1 MISPA
6 IEVKGLRVRI
16 SGKDILKGV
25 DLRVPEATITA
36 IMGPSGSGKTTFLKV
51 LNRLIELVDGVE
63 VSGEVRVYGSNIFDM
78 DVYKVRRLFGMVF
91 QTPNP
96 FPHLS
101 IYDNVAI
108 GAKVNN
114 VARSRKELDE
124 IVRWALE
131 KAMLWDEV
139 KNRLHDPPWRL
150 SGGQQQRLCL
160 ARALAMKPRILLL
173 DEPTANID
181 PVNTAQLED
190 ALRALRRDENITV
203 AIVTHMPHQAI
214 RVSDYIVMFYDG
226 RVVEEGPT
234 GEIAISPREDITRRF
249 LRGEM

>member
-6 IEVKGLRVRI
+6 IEVKGLRIRI

-108 GAKVNN
+108 GAMVNN

-124 IVRWALE
+124 IVGWALE

-160 ARALAMKPRILLL
+160 ARALAMKSRILLL

-190 ALRALRRDENITV
+190 ALRTLRRDENITV
-203 AIVTHMPHQAI
+203 VIVTHMPHQAI

-226 RVVEEGPT
+226 RVVQEGPT

>member
-6 IEVKGLRVRI
+6 IEVKGLRIRI

-63 VSGEVRVYGSNIFDM
+63 VSGEVRVYGFNIFDM

-160 ARALAMKPRILLL
+160 ARALAMKSRILLL

-203 AIVTHMPHQAI
+203 VIVTHMPHQAI

>member
-1 MISPA
+1 VISPA

-51 LNRLIELVDGVE
+51 LNRLIELVDDVE

-190 ALRALRRDENITV
+190 ALRTLRRDENITV
-203 AIVTHMPHQAI
+203 VIVTHMPHQAI

>member
-1 MISPA
+1 MVSPA

-160 ARALAMKPRILLL
+160 ARALAMKPRMLLL

-181 PVNTAQLED
+181 PVNTARLED

>member
-1 MISPA
+1 VISPA

-203 AIVTHMPHQAI
+203 VIVTHMPHQAI

>member
-51 LNRLIELVDGVE
+51 LNRLIELVDDVE

>member
-1 MISPA
+1 VISPA
-6 IEVKGLRVRI
+6 IEVKGLRIRI

-160 ARALAMKPRILLL
+160 ARALAMKSRILLL

-203 AIVTHMPHQAI
+203 VIVTHMPHQAI

>member
-1 MISPA
+1 VISPA

-114 VARSRKELDE
+114 VARSIKELNE

-139 KNRLHDPPWRL
+139 KNRLRDPPWRL

-190 ALRALRRDENITV
+190 ALKALRRDENITV
-203 AIVTHMPHQAI
+203 VIVTHMPHQAI

>member
-1 MISPA
+1 VISPA

-51 LNRLIELVDGVE
+51 LNRLIELVDDVE

-131 KAMLWDEV
+131 KTMLWDEV

>member
-1 MISPA
+1 VISPA

-101 IYDNVAI
+101 IYDNVAM

-190 ALRALRRDENITV
+190 ALRTLRRDENITV
-203 AIVTHMPHQAI
+203 VIVTHMPHQAI

>member
-1 MISPA
+1 VISPA

-51 LNRLIELVDGVE
+51 LNRLIELVDDVE

-203 AIVTHMPHQAI
+203 VIVTHMPHQAI

>member
-1 MISPA
+1 VISPA

-108 GAKVNN
+108 GAKVTN
-114 VARSRKELDE
+114 VARSIKELNE

-139 KNRLHDPPWRL
+139 KNRLRDPPWRL

-190 ALRALRRDENITV
+190 ALKALRRDENIPV
-203 AIVTHMPHQAI
+203 VIVTHMPHQAI

>member
-1 MISPA
+1 VISPA

-51 LNRLIELVDGVE
+51 LNRLIELVDDVE

-139 KNRLHDPPWRL
+139 KNRLHDLPWRL

-181 PVNTAQLED
+181 PANTAQLED

-203 AIVTHMPHQAI
+203 VIVTHMPHQAI
-214 RVSDYIVMFYDG
+214 RVSDYIAMFYDG

>member
-190 ALRALRRDENITV
+190 ALRTLRRDENITV
-203 AIVTHMPHQAI
+203 VIVTHMPHQAI

>member
-1 MISPA
+1 VVSPA
-6 IEVKGLRVRI
+6 VETRGLRVRI
-16 SGKDILKGV
+16 SGRDILKGV
-25 DLRVPEATITA
+25 NLRVPEGAITA

-63 VSGEVRVYGSNIFDM
+63 VSGEVRVFGSNIFDM
-78 DVYKVRRLFGMVF
+78 DVYTVRRMFGMVF
-91 QTPNP
+91 QNPNP
-96 FPHLS
+96 FPHMS

-108 GAKVNN
+108 GARINR
-114 VARSRKELDE
+114 VARSWEELNR

-139 KNRLHDPPWRL
+139 KNRLRDPPWRL

-181 PVNTAQLED
+181 PVNTAKLEE
-190 ALRALRRDENITV
+190 ALRALKRDEGMTILL
-203 AIVTHMPHQAI
+203 VTHMPHQAI

-226 RVVEEGPT
+226 MVVEEGPT
-234 GEIAISPREDITRRF
+234 SEIALNPANEITRRF

>member
-1 MISPA
+1 VISPA
-6 IEVKGLRVRI
+6 IGVKGLRVRI

-51 LNRLIELVDGVE
+51 LNRLIELVDDVE

-203 AIVTHMPHQAI
+203 VIVTHMPHQAI

>member
-63 VSGEVRVYGSNIFDM
+63 VSGEVKVYGSNIFDM

-160 ARALAMKPRILLL
+160 ARALAMKPRMLLL

>member
-1 MISPA
+1 VISPA
-6 IEVKGLRVRI
+6 IEVKGLRIRI

-63 VSGEVRVYGSNIFDM
+63 VSGEVRVYGFNIFDM

-160 ARALAMKPRILLL
+160 ARALAMKSRILLL

-203 AIVTHMPHQAI
+203 VIVTHMPHQAI

>member
-1 MISPA
+1 VISPA

-139 KNRLHDPPWRL
+139 KNRLRDPPWRL

-190 ALRALRRDENITV
+190 ALKALRRDENITV
-203 AIVTHMPHQAI
+203 VIVTHMPHQAI

-226 RVVEEGPT
+226 RVVEGGPT

>member
-6 IEVKGLRVRI
+6 IEVKGLRIRI

-160 ARALAMKPRILLL
+160 ARALAMKSRILLL

-190 ALRALRRDENITV
+190 ALRTLRRDENITV
-203 AIVTHMPHQAI
+203 VIVTHMPHQAI

>member
-1 MISPA
+1 VISPA

-160 ARALAMKPRILLL
+160 ARALAMKSRILLL

-203 AIVTHMPHQAI
+203 VIVTHMPHQAI
-214 RVSDYIVMFYDG
+214 RISDYIVMFYDG

>member
-1 MISPA
+1 MMSPA
-6 IEVKGLRVRI
+6 IEVKGLRVRV

-160 ARALAMKPRILLL
+160 ARALAMKSRILLL

-190 ALRALRRDENITV
+190 ALRTLRRDENITV
-203 AIVTHMPHQAI
+203 VIVTHMPHQAI

>member
-160 ARALAMKPRILLL
+160 ARALAMKSRILLL

-203 AIVTHMPHQAI
+203 VIVTHMPHQAI

>member
-1 MISPA
+1 VISPS

-131 KAMLWDEV
+131 KSMLWDEV

-190 ALRALRRDENITV
+190 ALRTLRRDENITV
-203 AIVTHMPHQAI
+203 VIVTHMPHQAI

>member
-203 AIVTHMPHQAI
+203 VIVTHMPHQAI

>member
-1 MISPA
+1 VISPA

-51 LNRLIELVDGVE
+51 LNRLIELVDDVE

-181 PVNTAQLED
+181 PANTAQLED
-190 ALRALRRDENITV
+190 ALRTLRRDENITV
-203 AIVTHMPHQAI
+203 VIVTHMPHQAI

>member
-190 ALRALRRDENITV
+190 ALRTLRRDENITV
-203 AIVTHMPHQAI
+203 VIVTHMPHQAI
-214 RVSDYIVMFYDG
+214 RVSDYIAMFYDG

>member
-1 MISPA
+1 VISPA

-160 ARALAMKPRILLL
+160 ARALAMKPRMLLL

>member
-1 MISPA
+1 VISPA
-6 IEVKGLRVRI
+6 IEVKGLRIRI

-108 GAKVNN
+108 GAKV
-114 VARSRKELDE
+114 
-124 IVRWALE
+124 I
-131 KAMLWDEV
+131 M
-139 KNRLHDPPWRL
+139 
-150 SGGQQQRLCL
+150 
-160 ARALAMKPRILLL
+160 
-173 DEPTANID
+173 
-181 PVNTAQLED
+181 
-190 ALRALRRDENITV
+190 
-203 AIVTHMPHQAI
+203 
-214 RVSDYIVMFYDG
+214 
-226 RVVEEGPT
+226 
-234 GEIAISPREDITRRF
+234 
-249 LRGEM
+249 

>member
-1 MISPA
+1 VISPA

-51 LNRLIELVDGVE
+51 LNRLIELVDDVE

-160 ARALAMKPRILLL
+160 ARALAMKSRILLL

-190 ALRALRRDENITV
+190 ALRTLRRDENITV
-203 AIVTHMPHQAI
+203 VIVTHMPHQAI

>member
-1 MISPA
+1 VISPA

>member
-6 IEVKGLRVRI
+6 IDVRDLRVSI
-16 SGKDILKGV
+16 SGKEILKGV
-25 DLRVPEATITA
+25 NLRIPEATITV
-36 IMGPSGSGKTTFLKV
+36 IMGPSGSGKTTFLKS

-63 VSGEVRVYGSNIFDM
+63 VFGEVRVFGLNIYDM
-78 DVYKVRRLFGMVF
+78 DVYSVRRLFGMVF
-91 QTPNP
+91 QNPNP

-101 IYDNVAI
+101 VYDNVAI
-108 GAKVNN
+108 GARINN
-114 VARSRKELDE
+114 VAKNRRELDE

-139 KNRLHDPPWRL
+139 KNRLHDLPWKL

-181 PVNTAQLED
+181 PVNTAMLEE
-190 ALRALRRDENITV
+190 ALRTLRRDENMTI
-203 AIVTHMPHQAI
+203 IMVTHMPQQAV
-214 RVSDYIVMFYDG
+214 RVSDYMVMFYDG
-226 RVVEEGPT
+226 KVIEEGPT
-234 GEIAISPREDITRRF
+234 SEMAINPRESVTRRF
-249 LRGEM
+249 LKGEI

>member
-160 ARALAMKPRILLL
+160 ARALAMKSRILLL

-190 ALRALRRDENITV
+190 ALRTLRRDENITV
-203 AIVTHMPHQAI
+203 VIVTHMPHQAI

>member
-1 MISPA
+1 VISPA

-190 ALRALRRDENITV
+190 ALRTLRRDENITV
-203 AIVTHMPHQAI
+203 VIVTHMPHQAI

>member
-160 ARALAMKPRILLL
+160 ARALAMKSRILLL

-181 PVNTAQLED
+181 PVNTAQLE
-190 ALRALRRDENITV
+190 
-203 AIVTHMPHQAI
+203 
-214 RVSDYIVMFYDG
+214 
-226 RVVEEGPT
+226 
-234 GEIAISPREDITRRF
+234 
-249 LRGEM
+249 

>member
-36 IMGPSGSGKTTFLKV
+36 LMGPSGSGKTTFLKV

-160 ARALAMKPRILLL
+160 ARALAMKSRILLL

-190 ALRALRRDENITV
+190 ALRTLRRDENITV
-203 AIVTHMPHQAI
+203 VIVTHMPHQAI
-214 RVSDYIVMFYDG
+214 RISDYIVMFYDG

>member
-1 MISPA
+1 VISPA
-6 IEVKGLRVRI
+6 IEVKGLRIRI

-160 ARALAMKPRILLL
+160 ARALAMKSRILLL

-190 ALRALRRDENITV
+190 ALRTLRRDENITV
-203 AIVTHMPHQAI
+203 VIVTHMPHQAI

>member
-1 MISPA
+1 VISPA

-51 LNRLIELVDGVE
+51 LNRLIELVDDVE